1 MRVMEGGR
9 AKISSDV
16 PLVSVLIC
24 AYNAQEFIEAT
35 IRSVMA
41 QTYRNLEVLVLDNN
55 SSDGTVAILEGL
67 KRQEARLRLY
77 GGKKNLGAYG
87 GLNYLLE
94 RAAGTY
100 IAIQDHD
107 DIWHQDKI
115 ARQVDLLERNH
126 TYVGCGAAIINYYE
140 KYDIFLLRR
149 QPAVSRIAWHTSLI
163 FRNSGLRYN
172 ARAKIANDFLFM
184 KHVLCARG
192 KRIYNL
198 EEPYVLRT
206 IRADGSNL
214 STKWINR
221 GALKEILW
229 TRIGI
234 LDRLALV
241 NRLLLP
247 ARLADFLVLKVFL
260 RKNIRSPADVMSRFG
275 LDAIASGHR
284 ESPSTFP

>member
-1 MRVMEGGR
+1 MEGAR

-24 AYNAQEFIEAT
+24 AYNAQKFIEAT

-41 QTYRNLEVLVLDNN
+41 QTYRNIEILVLDNN

-107 DIWHQDKI
+107 DLWHPDKI
-115 ARQVDLLERNH
+115 ARQVQFLEQNH
-126 TYVGCGAAIINYYE
+126 TYIGCGTAIINYYE
-140 KYDIFLLRR
+140 RYDTFLVRR
-149 QPAVSRIAWHTSLI
+149 QPAHARIAWHTSLV
-163 FRNSGLRYN
+163 FRNAGLRYN
-172 ARAKIANDFLFM
+172 ARLKIANDFFFM
-184 KHVLCARG
+184 KHVLCRKG
-192 KRIYNL
+192 KNIHNI

-214 STKWINR
+214 STRWISFGN
-221 GALKEILW
+221 LKEILRA
-229 TRIGI
+229 RIGL
-234 LDRLALV
+234 LDKLALL

-247 ARLADFLVLKVFL
+247 GRLADYLVMKAFL
-260 RKNIRSPADVMSRFG
+260 RKNIRSASDVRKQFG
-275 LDAIASGHR
+275 PDLVPVGNR
-284 ESPSTFP
+284 ESANTPL

>member
-1 MRVMEGGR
+1 MTVMEGTR

-24 AYNAQEFIEAT
+24 AYNAQKFIEAT
-35 IRSVMA
+35 IRSIMA
-41 QTYRNLEVLVLDNN
+41 QTYRNIEILVLDNN

-107 DIWHQDKI
+107 DLWHPDKI
-115 ARQVDLLERNH
+115 ARQVDFLEKNH
-126 TYVGCGAAIINYYE
+126 AYAGCGTAIVNHYE
-140 KYDIFLLRR
+140 KYDTFLLRR
-149 QPAVSRIAWHTSLI
+149 RHAVSRIAWHTSLV
-163 FRNSGLRYN
+163 FRNAGLRYN
-172 ARAKIANDFLFM
+172 ARLKIANDFLFM
-184 KHVLCARG
+184 KHVLCGKG

-198 EEPYVLRT
+198 EEPYVLRQ

-214 STKWINR
+214 STEWINLR
-221 GALKEILW
+221 NLKEILFV
-229 TRIGI
+229 RIG
-234 LDRLALV
+234 LFDKLALL

-247 ARLADFLVLKVFL
+247 DRLADYLVMGIL
-260 RKNIRSPADVMSRFG
+260 RKNIMSRDDVKRLF
-275 LDAIASGHR
+275 SGETR
-284 ESPSTFP
+284 FL